1 MTKNKINN
9 VEDEIRD
16 AADEIIKEFPQLS
29 EEIKD
34 AWKTMHRCIEEGE
47 SRIEEEDL
55 FYWYIHKLKKGVQ
68 HD

>member
-1 MTKNKINN
+1 MGGTNLREVAN
-9 VEDEIRD
+9 
-16 AADEIIKEFPQLS
+16 AIIKEFPQLS

-55 FYWYIHKLKKGVQ
+55 FYWYIHMLKRSEEENN
-68 HD
+68 DR

>member
-1 MTKNKINN
+1 MTKKMTEK
-9 VEDEIRD
+9 VEDEIRV
-16 AADEIIKEFPQLS
+16 AADKIIKEFPQLS

>member
-1 MTKNKINN
+1 MDGIGN

-16 AADEIIKEFPQLS
+16 SADEIIKEFPQLS
-29 EEIKD
+29 EAIKD
-34 AWKTMHRCIEEGE
+34 AWKTMYRCIEEGE
-47 SRIEEEDL
+47 SKVEEQDL